1 MTSTKEAILGGVFM
15 LSAAVVIGVG
25 SGDSTVAQEME
36 RGFAATHSPTDAPF
50 QPILSDASGTFYLGF
65 LRVGSSLLDLAVIHL
80 PSSFPVWRATP
91 ARPAL
96 WSSPVSLS
104 FNGSLLLAH
113 PQSGRLL
120 WSSSS
125 SAVGGD
131 RVVILASSDLQIRK
145 DGGGGDVAWQ
155 SFRFP
160 ADTVVQSQ
168 NFTSGMSLF
177 SPGRRFTMHLGTNYF
192 GLYFVGGATTMYW
205 RHTALEAKAQVQPGG
220 APLYMRVDPDGF
232 LGMYQN
238 GSDPV
243 DVIAFNTFSRNMTG
257 QFRRL
262 TLEDDANLHAYYWSG
277 TGWVGEYTAIADACE
292 IPTTCGAYS
301 VCRPGAG
308 AGAHQCTCLAN
319 GTDGCL
325 ATPTGDFC
333 GSGGGGTEFTVL
345 RRSRVDLGN
354 KEVMSPRAAASVD
367 ECEGSCA
374 RNCSCWGAIYSNA
387 TNTCYQVDYPVQLLL
402 QGDQWH
408 VGYFK
413 VRSNGRGGGS
423 NGDEGSKEEEEEEE
437 ARRTRAKVALL
448 VVGTLILVA
457 AAGFGA
463 YKVWG
468 RRRAIAVDREGLAPG
483 PYKDLGK
490 ASFKSIEIELASSS
504 SSSSPPHS

>member
-50 QPILSDASGTFYLGF
+50 QPILSDPSGTFYLGF

-125 SAVGGD
+125 SAGGGD

-145 DGGGGDVAWQ
+145 DGSGDVVWQ

-168 NFTSGMSLF
+168 NFTTGMSLF

-301 VCRPGAG
+301 VCRPGPGPGPPVHVPRERDGRVPGDAHGGLLRERRGRNGVHG
-308 AGAHQCTCLAN
+308 AEAEPGRPGEQ
-319 GTDGCL
+319 G
-325 ATPTGDFC
+325 GDEPER
-333 GSGGGGTEFTVL
+333 GGVGG
-345 RRSRVDLGN
+345 R
-354 KEVMSPRAAASVD
+354 
-367 ECEGSCA
+367 
-374 RNCSCWGAIYSNA
+374 
-387 TNTCYQVDYPVQLLL
+387 VDYPVQLLL

-413 VRSNGRGGGS
+413 VRSIGGGGGS